1 MRRRQVD
8 GGPDSDGAA
17 APDASAAGAVL
28 AGVDGTPR
36 AAEAA
41 ADAAVPSDMKAMAE
55 KAAAAAAAAAALHDK
70 EPREKELGTAF
81 DCNICFDTP
90 NDPVVTACGHLY
102 CWSCLYRWMRL
113 HAEAPQ
119 CPVCKASVERQKVTP
134 IYGRGRS
141 SSGDPRLASTVP
153 SGGAGAVGSDAAAAA
168 AGDSLP
174 PRPAGQRD
182 AAAPPLAAQPF
193 GFHPAVFGRMNAYGN
208 YGSLSLNTFSLFPS
222 LFGMHIAYP
231 HVNEPARDA
240 PNLSIEQ
247 ETQEQVARVFLFLT
261 FFVILVITWFVRC
274 FFCSHALRDGHPSCP
289 TARCTLFV
297 FSSFM

>member
-1 MRRRQVD
+1 
-8 GGPDSDGAA
+8 
-17 APDASAAGAVL
+17 
-28 AGVDGTPR
+28 
-36 AAEAA
+36 
-41 ADAAVPSDMKAMAE
+41 VPSDKAMAE
-55 KAAAAAAAAAALHDK
+55 KATLAHDK
-70 EPREKELGTAF
+70 EPREKDLGTAF

-119 CPVCKASVERQKVTP
+119 CPVCKASVERHKVTP

-141 SSGDPRLASTVP
+141 SSGDPRLASTGP
-153 SGGAGAVGSDAAAAA
+153 TGGAGTDAAAAA
-168 AGDSLP
+168 AAAAAAGEALP

-182 AAAPPLAAQPF
+182 AAAPPLVPQPF

-261 FFVILVITWFVRC
+261 FFVILVITWFVRVI
-274 FFCSHALRDGHPSCP
+274 LVI
-289 TARCTLFV
+289 LF
-297 FSSFM
+297 